1 MPPDLEPPILRLKT
15 SRHGVSTFP
24 NLTLTLV
31 AGYDAVLRKRVIDE
45 WIVLREMVGKPAPGA
60 PPVSSDPTLVAI
72 LAQLTRQG
80 EETQKRIE
88 FEGERNDRAN
98 RPVLDRV

>member
-1 MPPDLEPPILRLKT
+1 MGPPILRLKT

-98 RPVLDRV
+98 RQVLDRV